1 MKFAKGGADFIS
13 KNPQHPPSLKVSPRI
28 LATLILEKCWYLKN
42 YCHFFIVYFFT
53 FISSKFQETAMLFT
67 LLKFPQN
74 NWKYIYQCF
83 LQCKLKNFM
92 LQQTLHTPMIDFAKQ
107 TSLCLTLMTLTQKFV
122 EINNLVDCAKRNL
135 EKVYSII

>member
-1 MKFAKGGADFIS
+1 
-13 KNPQHPPSLKVSPRI
+13 
-28 LATLILEKCWYLKN
+28 
-42 YCHFFIVYFFT
+42 
-53 FISSKFQETAMLFT
+53 MLFT

-83 LQCKLKNFM
+83 LQCKLKKFM
-92 LQQTLHTPMIDFAKQ
+92 LQQTLHTPKIDFAKQ